1 MSIDLLRFLTLLL
14 FVGRFIYWTVTE
26 KKTKDKA
33 TSHSQQTVFK
43 RILGWGV
50 GLFIVW
56 QLLGLQILPFQQT
69 LVTQIIGFLLV
80 LAGTYITVWARMTIG
95 TNWAHAAEYQIK
107 KDHELVTSGVYNFIR
122 HPIYAGMFFSCVGAE
137 LVAGSY
143 IFFVFLILLP
153 IPAYL
158 QAKKEEKLL
167 TGHFGETYKTYMKK
181 TKMFLPYIW

>member
-26 KKTKDKA
+26 KKTKAKA

-43 RILGWGV
+43 RVLGWGV
-50 GLFIVW
+50 GLFIAL
-56 QLLGLQILPFQQT
+56 QLLGMQILPFQQT
-69 LVTQIIGFLLV
+69 LMTQIIGFLLV
-80 LAGTYITVWARMTIG
+80 LAGTYITVWARITIG

-122 HPIYAGMFFSCVGAE
+122 HPIYAGMFLSMLGAE

-143 IFFVFLILLP
+143 LFFVFLVLLP

-167 TGHFGETYKTYMKK
+167 TGHFGEAYKAYMKK